1 MRLKKETSK
10 NEKKKFVKNKTLIEG
25 NQNAKNKYEN
35 LYPQNKMKKI
45 STNNPKE
52 KLKEK
57 NVKDSITHLHTN
69 SKVYKPNKQVQ
80 TKQNNQSK
88 KGAEKNNIY
97 PNNNNMPITMNTNN
111 NINIGNN
118 INIITNNS
126 LGNNNANTINDD
138 TILKNNL
145 MSNSQILPD
154 YNITKKPINDIY
166 DNNTNTMDFYN
177 YNRISRMNYDI
188 GNLNRKYKPKNTSVE
203 QRHRRK
209 LNKDDD
215 NNEISDNDKNS
226 RLKNHIYPKPYKY
239 KSPDINYNDIYKH
252 QTFIDMRQDMF
263 NDNLGEIYNNNI
275 NNKFS
280 YNNNYIDDNNLDN
293 FAGKK
298 MFYSNNYNK
307 VNHNSN
313 YFNINKNNYNSLNDN
328 NMVNI
333 NDFQNKTTNNFYV
346 HKSPA
351 TTIRNINK
359 MSQNYNNNYF
369 KYINNKNS
377 HNNNKNNISNSPIG
391 RHHINSMIMESNY
404 QIPFD
409 YKDNNF
415 SENNNNIRNEGY
427 KSSRR
432 SKNKIRITKGD
443 NPAIIEYNLDI
454 SDINDESDN
463 YQSEFPARNEFN
475 KNNRLNNFKYNT
487 SLRNEKDLQ
496 QYYHY
501 FTKDIRP
508 SVSSQFNIYSTSTS
522 KPITPN
528 NNTTFIST
536 ISNINTKGNILS
548 NNDTNS
554 MNNNLISTPNFS
566 EYGKTPKRPCDI
578 VDLKIK
584 PFNNN
589 EIMENNNKI
598 ISKNININFDDDT
611 SPNKVLIKKRP
622 KNEIPKPSLLNKRKN
637 SSNSLNSK
645 NSSSKLNIKV
655 NKDIFEICHKE
666 SINFEP
672 IESQK
677 EEYENKLVF
686 NNDNEIV
693 EYINKKYDDERKKKN
708 YFNKKLR
715 FTGFVLSK
723 KYKGKNLYDIRI
735 EDDLEKINHQFKEE
749 QVVINDKSVE
759 LKFVEDKNDMGDNE
773 EKKSE
778 VTNDNNKMDELDEE
792 IKKLKSEN
800 EKLNKKDVVKND
812 LITKLDKEKQKLL
825 EEIEK
830 LTNSIEELKNT
841 NNKLIEEKNEK
852 EKAKEEEKAETKM
865 DSNKNN
871 IFVIEN
877 GSLTIIDSP
886 NMNKNNNNNND
897 NNIKESSSLKVNED
911 NIIMNDD
918 INIIDN
924 LNINDINNNIDND
937 NKAGN
942 KENDNDNNHN
952 DSYDNKHN
960 TSLNNNQILSDIING
975 ENIDEKI
982 NDINIENYCNNN
994 NYSMD
999 NNLNELNNN
1008 KNDFMD
1014 IIGNEQIIKIDE
1026 INNHI
1031 NFEDNKDLCNI
1042 INESSNNDIE
1052 INNRSHPRINELVES
1067 EISERD
1073 EFK

>member
-1 MRLKKETSK
+1 MRLKKETNK

-25 NQNAKNKYEN
+25 TQNAKNKFEN
-35 LYPQNKMKKI
+35 VNPQNKMKKI
-45 STNNPKE
+45 NTNNTKD
-52 KLKEK
+52 KFKEK
-57 NVKDSITHLHTN
+57 NTKDQINNLHTN
-69 SKVYKPNKQVQ
+69 SKIYKPNKQIQ
-80 TKQNNQSK
+80 TKQGNQNK
-88 KGAEKNNIY
+88 KGVEKSNIY
-97 PNNNNMPITMNTNN
+97 PNNNLPITMNTNN

-126 LGNNNANTINDD
+126 LGNNANTINDD
-138 TILKNNL
+138 TLLKNNL

-154 YNITKKPINDIY
+154 YNLNKKPINDLY
-166 DNNTNTMDFYN
+166 ENNTNTMDFYN
-177 YNRISRMNYDI
+177 YNRLSRMNYDI
-188 GNLNRKYKPKNTSVE
+188 GNLNRKNKSKNTSVE

-209 LNKDDD
+209 LNKDVMLDD
-215 NNEISDNDKNS
+215 NNELSDNDKIG

-239 KSPDINYNDIYKH
+239 KYKSPDINYNDTYKH

-275 NNKFS
+275 NNKFP
-280 YNNNYIDDNNLDN
+280 YNNNYIEENNLGN
-293 FAGKK
+293 VGGKK

-307 VNHNSN
+307 ANHNSN

-369 KYINNKNS
+369 NYINNKNS
-377 HNNNKNNISNSPIG
+377 NTSANNNISNSPIG

-404 QIPFD
+404 QMPFD

-415 SENNNNIRNEGY
+415 SDNNNVRNEGY

-454 SDINDESDN
+454 SDINEESDN
-463 YQSEFPARNEFN
+463 YLSEFPARNEFN
-475 KNNRLNNFKYNT
+475 KNNRSNDYKFNT
-487 SLRNEKDLQ
+487 SLRNKKDLQ
-496 QYYHY
+496 QYYNY

-508 SVSSQFNIYSTSTS
+508 SVNTQFNIYSASTHS
-522 KPITPN
+522 KAVTPSN
-528 NNTTFIST
+528 NTFIST
-536 ISNINTKGNILS
+536 ISNINTKGNNLL
-548 NNDTNS
+548 NNETNS
-554 MNNNLISTPNFS
+554 LTNNLISTPNFS
-566 EYGKTPKRPCDI
+566 EYGKTPKRPIDI
-578 VDLKIK
+578 TDLNIK

-589 EIMENNNKI
+589 EIIDNNNKI

-611 SPNKVLIKKRP
+611 SVNKILIKKRP

-637 SSNSLNSK
+637 SSSSLNSK
-645 NSSSKLNIKV
+645 NSNSKLNTNI
-655 NKDIFEICHKE
+655 NKSIYEICHNE
-666 SINFEP
+666 NINFEP
-672 IESQK
+672 IENQK
-677 EEYENKLVF
+677 EEDENKLVF
-686 NNDNEIV
+686 NNDNEVV
-693 EYINKKYDDERKKKN
+693 EYINKKYDDEKRKKN

-715 FTGFVLSK
+715 FTGFVLCK

-735 EDDLEKINHQFKEE
+735 EDDIEKINNQFKEE
-749 QVVINDKSVE
+749 QVVVSDKKVE
-759 LKFVEDKNDMGDNE
+759 LKFVEEKSDLGDNE
-773 EKKSE
+773 EKKTESII
-778 VTNDNNKMDELDEE
+778 DNNIKAEFEEE

-800 EKLNKKDVVKND
+800 EKLNKKDAVKND

-830 LTNSIEELKNT
+830 LTNSIEKLKNT
-841 NNKLIEEKNEK
+841 NNKLIEEKNERD
-852 EKAKEEEKAETKM
+852 KAKEEEKNNSKI
-865 DSNKNN
+865 DSNKKN
-871 IFVIEN
+871 IFTIEYN
-877 GSLTIIDSP
+877 SLTIIDNINS
-886 NMNKNNNNNND
+886 NKTNNNS
-897 NNIKESSSLKVNED
+897 IKENTSIKVNED

-924 LNINDINNNIDND
+924 LNINDINHNMDDD
-937 NKAGN
+937 NKDEN
-942 KENDNDNNHN
+942 KENDNNHN

-1014 IIGNEQIIKIDE
+1014 IMGNDQIIKIDE

-1042 INESSNNDIE
+1042 INESSNNEMDINN